1 MDRSQPTITSE
12 SEKRKRVIKNIIA
25 QLIYNASVI
34 GFGLVLPRLY
44 LVSFG
49 SDVNGLVSTVK
60 DIFAYLALLEAG
72 VGVASQYALYRPVA
86 KGEKQNINEILSAT
100 RYFYRRTG
108 IIYAG
113 ITLALAVIYPLV
125 MKTNLDFLTVFII
138 IMLYGLP
145 GIVTFLTKGKY
156 RPFLEVEGKSYIF
169 GYINTATIVLGN
181 ALRLFCLL
189 FTDDLLLIQATY
201 CVPTFFQVIVM
212 YIYVKRK
219 YPWINW
225 KEKPNIQ
232 ALSQKGSVLVH
243 QISQVIFQNTDSVI
257 LSVICGMRY
266 ASVYAIYMLFFS
278 NFDSLVQI
286 FVGSINF
293 RLGQMFHTDKE
304 RFFKSYELY
313 ETSLYMFAFMFYTVM
328 AAFILPIIQLYTKGV
343 TDVEY
348 LNPLFVILF
357 TAVNLLVTFKHPNVQ
372 VINFAGKFQA
382 TRHQAVIEMIINI
395 SVSIIA
401 TICLGLIGCLIG
413 TIAALSYRVNSTIIF
428 SRKKIFGYGLFRE
441 YKKLIVNGALCAAI
455 LIFTGTSS
463 CEAISYIHVIFHA
476 ALNGLWIAALF
487 IAVNF
492 AIKWKTLRVLPK
504 IGKQTALKFIK
515 KANKK

>member
-189 FTDDLLLIQATY
+189 FTDDLLLTDLLPGY
-201 CVPTFFQVIVM
+201 CDV
-212 YIYVKRK
+212 YLRK
-219 YPWINW
+219 AKIPLDKLEGKAEYSGFV
-225 KEKPNIQ
+225 
-232 ALSQKGSVLVH
+232 AKG
-243 QISQVIFQNTDSVI
+243 
-257 LSVICGMRY
+257 
-266 ASVYAIYMLFFS
+266 
-278 NFDSLVQI
+278 
-286 FVGSINF
+286 
-293 RLGQMFHTDKE
+293 LGACSPD
-304 RFFKSYELY
+304 
-313 ETSLYMFAFMFYTVM
+313 
-328 AAFILPIIQLYTKGV
+328 
-343 TDVEY
+343 
-348 LNPLFVILF
+348 
-357 TAVNLLVTFKHPNVQ
+357 
-372 VINFAGKFQA
+372 FAGYLPK
-382 TRHQAVIEMIINI
+382 
-395 SVSIIA
+395 
-401 TICLGLIGCLIG
+401 
-413 TIAALSYRVNSTIIF
+413 YR
-428 SRKKIFGYGLFRE
+428 FGYPLGYLRNEVRE
-441 YKKLIVNGALCAAI
+441 R
-455 LIFTGTSS
+455 
-463 CEAISYIHVIFHA
+463 
-476 ALNGLWIAALF
+476 
-487 IAVNF
+487 
-492 AIKWKTLRVLPK
+492 LRYLY
-504 IGKQTALKFIK
+504 AFLL
-515 KANKK
+515 